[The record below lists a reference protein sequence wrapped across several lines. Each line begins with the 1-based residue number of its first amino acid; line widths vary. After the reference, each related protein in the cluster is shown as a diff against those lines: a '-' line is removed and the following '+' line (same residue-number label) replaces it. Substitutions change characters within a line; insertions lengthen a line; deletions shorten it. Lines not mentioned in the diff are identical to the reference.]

1 MPKERPSKR
10 KKTQHEKFVELARES
25 GADENESAFVAKV
38 RVISSTK
45 RKKTDGGQDGEGS
58 R

>member
-10 KKTQHEKFVELARES
+10 KKTQHEKFVKLARES

-38 RVISSTK
+38 RAISSTK
-45 RKKTDGGQDGEGS
+45 SKKTDGDKDGEGGA
-58 R
+58 